1 MKQNNTTKLVLVLAF
16 LALSIYYLQFT
27 VRNVLQN
34 RYIDSLEGQ
43 ARIDYIEQNQE
54 SINNLRERTLNLGL
68 DLQGGMHV
76 ALEIRTPQL
85 LVDLANEGTDS
96 LLINSINAA
105 DLASIANNT
114 DIIDEFVSEFES
126 RDSEAR
132 LSRYYRNDGL
142 NITRRSTNAEIR
154 DYLRSQRD
162 AAIDRAIEIVRTRVD
177 RFGVTEPSIVK
188 QGANRIIVELP
199 GVDDETRVRNLL
211 RGAARLEFHLTA
223 DQNEMSSA
231 LNRIITY
238 YNNEQNANR
247 VLNSSTA
254 APVPTPV
261 EADSTLAT
269 ADAADADTSAIDSA
283 EADSAN
289 IAGNPLVQL
298 IMPANDGIS
307 LGTVA
312 GRDTSR
318 VNKLLSDP
326 AVRAMLPRN
335 TKLLWTAKPV
345 FTDESRMGY
354 YNLLPVRA
362 EAELTGEVITEARPD
377 FDPFTNAPQV
387 SMRMST
393 EGARVWSRVTGA
405 NIGRPI
411 AIVLDN
417 LVYTYPNVQNK
428 ISDGNSSITGIGS
441 LSEAEDL
448 VNILMS
454 GALPAP
460 LDIVEERTVGPSL
473 GAASINQGFTSVALG
488 LAIVAV
494 FMFIYY
500 QMAGLV
506 AVIALMLNIVFLLGI
521 MAAFRATLTLPGIA
535 GIVLT
540 IGMAVDANVLI
551 FERIREELDSGKSY
565 RAAVDAGF
573 ANALSAIL
581 DSNITTFLTGAI
593 LYSFGV
599 GPIKGFAVTLMAGI
613 VSSLFSA
620 LIITR
625 ILVDTLTRK
634 KAISLG

>member
-1 MKQNNTTKLVLVLAF
+1 MQQNNTTKLVLTLAF
-16 LALSIYYLQFT
+16 LALCVYYLQFT
-27 VRNVLQN
+27 LRNYLQN
-34 RYIDSLEGQ
+34 RHIDSLEGQ
-43 ARIDYIEQNQE
+43 ARIDYIETNQE
-54 SINNLRERTLNLGL
+54 SINRLRERTLNLGL

-85 LVDLANEGTDS
+85 LIDLANEGSDD
-96 LLINSINAA
+96 LLTSSIATA
-105 DLASIANNT
+105 DEASVANNT
-114 DIIDEFVSEFES
+114 DIVDEFVAEFER
-126 RDSEAR
+126 RDPEAR
-132 LSRYYRNDGL
+132 LSRYYRNDGAG
-142 NITRRSTNAEIR
+142 ITRRSSNAEIAAF
-154 DYLRSQRD
+154 LKAQRD

-188 QGANRIIVELP
+188 QGRNRIIVERP
-199 GVDDETRVRNLL
+199 GIDDEARVRNLL

-223 DQNEMSSA
+223 DQAEMSAS
-231 LNRIITY
+231 LQRIISY
-238 YNNEQNANR
+238 YNTKRDTTTPAPQAAADTTAIAMD
-247 VLNSSTA
+247 TA
-254 APVPTPV
+254 A
-261 EADSTLAT
+261 DSAAT
-269 ADAADADTSAIDSA
+269 DTSASDVDS
-283 EADSAN
+283 DSVDV
-289 IAGNPLVQL
+289 AGNPLLQL
-298 IMPANDGIS
+298 ILPAQDGVSI
-307 LGTVA
+307 GTVSA
-312 GRDTSR
+312 RDTAR
-318 VNKLLSDP
+318 VNRLLSDP
-326 AVRAMLPRN
+326 AVLAMLPRN
-335 TKLLWTAKPV
+335 TKLLWTTKPV
-345 FTDESRMGY
+345 FTDEQRVSY

-362 EAELTGEVITEARPD
+362 QAELTGEVITEARPD
-377 FDPFTNAPQV
+377 FDPITNAPQV
-387 SMRMST
+387 SMRMSN

-417 LVYTYPNVQNK
+417 MVYTYPNVQNK
-428 ISDGNSSITGIGS
+428 ISDGNSSITGVGS

-460 LDIVEERTVGPSL
+460 LDIVEERVVGPSL
-473 GAASINQGFTSVALG
+473 GAASIQQGFVSVAIG
-488 LAIVAV
+488 LAVVAV
-494 FMFIYY
+494 FMIAYY
-500 QMAGLV
+500 STAGIV
-506 AVIALMLNIVFLLGI
+506 AVVALVLNMVFLLGI

-551 FERIREELDSGKSY
+551 FERIREELDAGKSY

-620 LIITR
+620 LIISRLLIDTFTR
-625 ILVDTLTRK
+625 RK
-634 KAISLG
+634 TISLG

>member
-1 MKQNNTTKLVLVLAF
+1 MKQNNTTQLVLVLAF

-43 ARIDYIEQNQE
+43 ARTDYIEQNQE
-54 SINNLRERTLNLGL
+54 SINHLRENTLNLGL

-85 LVDLANEGTDS
+85 LIDLANEGTDS
-96 LLINSINAA
+96 LLISSITAA
-105 DLASIANNT
+105 DQASVANNT
-114 DIIDEFVSEFES
+114 DIIDEFLAEFES
-126 RDSEAR
+126 RDAEAR

-223 DQNEMSSA
+223 DQTEMSSA

-238 YNNEQNANR
+238 YNNQQNVDR
-247 VLNSSTA
+247 VLNGAVA
-254 APVPTPV
+254 AAEVAPT
-261 EADSTLAT
+261 DTSM
-269 ADAADADTSAIDSA
+269 ADAEVALSDTTSTDAA
-283 EADSAN
+283 ADSASVT
-289 IAGNPLVQL
+289 GNPLVQVFL
-298 IMPANDGIS
+298 PANDGIS

-312 GRDTSR
+312 ARDTAQ
-318 VNKLLSDP
+318 VNALLSDP
-326 AVRAMLPRN
+326 AVRALMPRD
-335 TKLLWTAKPV
+335 TKLLWTAKPT
-345 FTDESRMGY
+345 FTDESGMGF

-362 EAELTGEVITEARPD
+362 TAELTGEVITEARPD

-387 SMRMST
+387 SMKMNA

-405 NIGRPI
+405 NIGKPI

-441 LSEAEDL
+441 LVEAEDL

-473 GAASINQGFTSVALG
+473 GAASINQGFMSVVLG
-488 LAIVAV
+488 LAIVAI

-500 QMAGLV
+500 QMSGIV
-506 AVIALMLNIVFLLGI
+506 AVTALLLNIVFLLGI
-521 MAAFRATLTLPGIA
+521 MAAFKATLTLPGIA

-551 FERIREELDSGKSY
+551 FERIREELNAGKSY
-565 RAAVDAGF
+565 KAAVDAGF

-620 LIITR
+620 LIISR
-625 ILVDTLTRK
+625 LLIDTLTRK
-634 KAISLG
+634 KAISIG

>member
-1 MKQNNTTKLVLVLAF
+1 MKQNNTTKLVFVLAF
-16 LALSIYYLQFT
+16 LALSLYYLQFT

-34 RYIDSLEGQ
+34 RHIDSLEGQ
-43 ARIDYIEQNQE
+43 AKTDYINTNFE
-54 SINNLRERTLNLGL
+54 SITSLRERTLNLGL

-85 LVDLANEGTDS
+85 LVDLANEGVDS
-96 LLINSINAA
+96 LLTSSVAAA
-105 DLASIANNT
+105 DAASVANNT
-114 DIIDEFVSEFES
+114 DIVDEFLNEFER
-126 RDSEAR
+126 RDPEAR

-154 DYLRSQRD
+154 DYLKSQRD
-162 AAIDRAIEIVRTRVD
+162 GAIDRAIEIVRTRVD

-199 GVDDETRVRNLL
+199 GVDDESRVRNLL

-223 DQNEMSSA
+223 DQTEMTSS
-231 LNRIITY
+231 LNRVIAF
-238 YNNEQNANR
+238 YNNKENADR
-247 VLNSSTA
+247 ALSGVAIEEVVS
-254 APVPTPV
+254 
-261 EADSTLAT
+261 DSTLAMDAT
-269 ADAADADTSAIDSA
+269 AADSVASDTTAA
-283 EADSAN
+283 TPNAAT
-289 IAGNPLVQL
+289 NPLIQIVL
-298 IMPANDGIS
+298 PANDGVSI
-307 LGTVA
+307 GTVA
-312 GRDTSR
+312 GRDTAT
-318 VNKLLSDP
+318 VNRLFSYP
-326 AVRAMLPRN
+326 AVRAMLPRD

-345 FTDESRMGY
+345 FTDEAGMGY

-362 EAELTGEVITEARPD
+362 QAELTGETITEARPD

-387 SMRMST
+387 SMKMNADGSRI
-393 EGARVWSRVTGA
+393 WSRVTGA
-405 NIGRPI
+405 NIGKPI

-417 LVYTYPNVQNK
+417 LVYTYPNVISK
-428 ISDGNSSITGIGS
+428 ISDGNSSITGVGS
-441 LSEAEDL
+441 LTEAEDL

-460 LDIVEERTVGPSL
+460 LDIVEERTVGPTL
-473 GAASINQGFTSVALG
+473 GATSIQQGFMSVVLG
-488 LAIVAV
+488 LTLVAF
-494 FMFIYY
+494 FMFLYY
-500 QMAGLV
+500 RVSGLFAVMAL
-506 AVIALMLNIVFLLGI
+506 LLNIVFLLGI

-551 FERIREELDSGKSY
+551 FERIREELDSGKSF

-613 VSSLFSA
+613 VSSLFTA
-620 LIITR
+620 LIVTR
-625 ILVDTLTRK
+625 LLFDTFTRK

>member
-1 MKQNNTTKLVLVLAF
+1 MKQNNTTKLVLILAF

-43 ARIDYIEQNQE
+43 ARITYIEQNQE

-85 LVDLANEGTDS
+85 LIDLANEGTDS
-96 LLINSINAA
+96 LLINSISAA
-105 DLASIANNT
+105 DAASVSRNT
-114 DIIDEFVSEFES
+114 DIIDEFIAEFER

-154 DYLRSQRD
+154 DYLRTQRD

-188 QGANRIIVELP
+188 QGSNRIIVELP

-223 DQNEMSSA
+223 DQNEMSTA

-238 YNNEQNANR
+238 YNNEQNVKR
-247 VLNSSTA
+247 VLQGDTTPQVAAEVDSSLAVADDALTDTA
-254 APVPTPV
+254 DTA
-261 EADSTLAT
+261 EAEEDSTT
-269 ADAADADTSAIDSA
+269 TT
-283 EADSAN
+283 
-289 IAGNPLVQL
+289 GNPLVQAFL
-298 IMPANDGIS
+298 PANDGIS

-312 GRDTSR
+312 GRDTAR
-318 VNKLLSDP
+318 VNKLFAAP
-326 AVRAMLPRN
+326 AARAMMPRN

-345 FTDESRMGY
+345 FKDESGMGY

-387 SMRMST
+387 SMRMNT
-393 EGARVWSRVTGA
+393 EGARIWSRVTGA
-405 NIGRPI
+405 NIGKPI

-473 GAASINQGFTSVALG
+473 GATSIRQGFLSVVIG

-494 FMFIYY
+494 FMFFYY
-500 QMAGLV
+500 RTAGFV
-506 AVIALMLNIVFLLGI
+506 AVTALLLNIVFLLGI

-565 RAAVDAGF
+565 KAAVEAGF

-613 VSSLFSA
+613 AASLFCA

-625 ILVDTLTRK
+625 MLVDTLTSK

>member
-1 MKQNNTTKLVLVLAF
+1 MKQNNTTKLVLILAF

-43 ARIDYIEQNQE
+43 ARITYIEQNQE

-85 LVDLANEGTDS
+85 LIDLANEGTDS
-96 LLINSINAA
+96 LLINSISAA
-105 DLASIANNT
+105 DAASVSRNT
-114 DIIDEFVSEFES
+114 DIIDEFIAEFER

-154 DYLRSQRD
+154 DYLRTQRD

-188 QGANRIIVELP
+188 QGSNRIIVELP

-223 DQNEMSSA
+223 DQNEMSTA

-238 YNNEQNANR
+238 YNNEQNVKR
-247 VLNSSTA
+247 VLEGDTTPQVAAEVDTLAMADDALTDTTETA
-254 APVPTPV
+254 
-261 EADSTLAT
+261 EAEEDSTVT
-269 ADAADADTSAIDSA
+269 T
-283 EADSAN
+283 
-289 IAGNPLVQL
+289 GNPLVQAFL
-298 IMPANDGIS
+298 PANDGIS

-312 GRDTSR
+312 ARDTAR
-318 VNKLLSDP
+318 VNKLFAAP
-326 AVRAMLPRN
+326 AVRAMMPRN

-345 FTDESRMGY
+345 FKDESGMGY
-354 YNLLPVRA
+354 FNLLPVRA

-387 SMRMST
+387 SMRMNT

-405 NIGRPI
+405 NIGKPI

-473 GAASINQGFTSVALG
+473 GATSIRQGFLSVVIG

-494 FMFIYY
+494 FMFFYY
-500 QMAGLV
+500 RTAGFV
-506 AVIALMLNIVFLLGI
+506 AVTALLLNIVFLLGI

-565 RAAVDAGF
+565 KAAVEAGF

-613 VSSLFSA
+613 AASLFCA

-625 ILVDTLTRK
+625 MLVDTLTSK

>member
-85 LVDLANEGTDS
+85 LIDLANEGTDS
-96 LLINSINAA
+96 LLINSIGAA
-105 DLASIANNT
+105 DLASVANNT
-114 DIIDEFVSEFES
+114 DIIDEFVTEFES

-223 DQNEMSSA
+223 DQNEMSSS

-238 YNNEQNANR
+238 YNSEQNVTRALQGESAPQAPAA
-247 VLNSSTA
+247 VDTTA
-254 APVPTPV
+254 AQT
-261 EADSTLAT
+261 
-269 ADAADADTSAIDSA
+269 DAAATDTTATDTSAVDST
-283 EADSAN
+283 N
-289 IAGNPLVQL
+289 VAGNPLVQVFL
-298 IMPANDGIS
+298 PANDGIS

-312 GRDTSR
+312 GRDTAR
-318 VNKLLSDP
+318 VNKLMSDP
-326 AVRAMLPRN
+326 AARAMLPRN

-345 FTDESRMGY
+345 FTDESGMGF

-387 SMRMST
+387 SMRMNT

-405 NIGRPI
+405 NIGKPI

-441 LSEAEDL
+441 LTEAEDL

-473 GAASINQGFTSVALG
+473 GATSINQGFMSVVLG

-494 FMFIYY
+494 FMFFYY
-500 QMAGLV
+500 KMAGLV
-506 AVIALMLNIVFLLGI
+506 AVVALLLNIVFLLGI

-565 RAAVDAGF
+565 KAAVDAGF

-613 VSSLFSA
+613 VASLFSA
-620 LIITR
+620 LVITR
-625 ILVDTLTRK
+625 MLVDTLTRK

>member
-1 MKQNNTTKLVLVLAF
+1 MKQNNTTKLVLILAF

-43 ARIDYIEQNQE
+43 ARITYIEQNQE

-85 LVDLANEGTDS
+85 LIDLANEGTDS
-96 LLINSINAA
+96 LLINSISAA
-105 DLASIANNT
+105 DAASVSRNT
-114 DIIDEFVSEFES
+114 DIIDEFIAEFER

-188 QGANRIIVELP
+188 QGSNRIIVELP

-238 YNNEQNANR
+238 YNNEQNVKR
-247 VLNSSTA
+247 VLQGDTTPQSDAVVDSTMAVADDA
-254 APVPTPV
+254 AADTTETADT
-261 EADSTLAT
+261 EADSTVAT
-269 ADAADADTSAIDSA
+269 
-283 EADSAN
+283 
-289 IAGNPLVQL
+289 GNPLVQVFL
-298 IMPANDGIS
+298 PANDGIS

-312 GRDTSR
+312 GRDTAR
-318 VNKLLSDP
+318 VNKLFAAP
-326 AVRAMLPRN
+326 AVRAMMPRN

-345 FTDESRMGY
+345 FKDESGMGY
-354 YNLLPVRA
+354 FNLLPVRA

-387 SMRMST
+387 SMRMNT

-405 NIGRPI
+405 NIGKPI

-473 GAASINQGFTSVALG
+473 GATSIRQGFLSVVLG

-494 FMFIYY
+494 FMFFYY
-500 QMAGLV
+500 RAAGFV
-506 AVIALMLNIVFLLGI
+506 AVTALLLNIVFLLGI

-565 RAAVDAGF
+565 KAAVEAGF

-613 VSSLFSA
+613 VASLFCA
-620 LIITR
+620 LVITR
-625 ILVDTLTRK
+625 MLVDTLTRK

>member
-1 MKQNNTTKLVLVLAF
+1 MKQNNTTKMVLILAF

-43 ARIDYIEQNQE
+43 ARITYIEQNQE

-85 LVDLANEGTDS
+85 LIDLANEGTDS
-96 LLINSINAA
+96 LLINSISAA
-105 DLASIANNT
+105 DLASVSNNS
-114 DIIDEFVSEFES
+114 DIIDEFLDEFER

-154 DYLRSQRD
+154 DYLRSQRN

-188 QGANRIIVELP
+188 QGSNRIIVELP

-231 LNRIITY
+231 LNRIIAF
-238 YNNEQNANR
+238 YNVEQNVTRA
-247 VLNSSTA
+247 LQGDT
-254 APVPTPV
+254 TPI
-261 EADSTLAT
+261 A
-269 ADAADADTSAIDSA
+269 AADADTTDANVA
-283 EADSAN
+283 PADTTVST
-289 IAGNPLVQL
+289 GNPLVQVFL
-298 IMPANDGIS
+298 PANDGIS

-312 GRDTSR
+312 GRDTAR
-318 VNKLLSDP
+318 VNKLFAAP
-326 AVRAMLPRN
+326 AVRAMMPRN

-345 FTDESRMGY
+345 FTDESGMGF

-387 SMRMST
+387 SMRMNT

-405 NIGRPI
+405 NIGKPI

-473 GAASINQGFTSVALG
+473 GATSIRQGFLSVVLG
-488 LAIVAV
+488 LGIVAI
-494 FMFIYY
+494 FMFFYY
-500 QMAGLV
+500 RMAGFV
-506 AVIALMLNIVFLLGI
+506 AVTALLLNIVFLLGI

-565 RAAVDAGF
+565 KAAVDAGF

-613 VSSLFSA
+613 VASLFCA
-620 LIITR
+620 LVITR
-625 ILVDTLTRK
+625 LLVDTLTRK

>member
-1 MKQNNTTKLVLVLAF
+1 MKQNNTTKLVLILAF

-43 ARIDYIEQNQE
+43 ARITYIEQNQE

-85 LVDLANEGTDS
+85 LIDLANEGTDS
-96 LLINSINAA
+96 LLINSISAA
-105 DLASIANNT
+105 DAASVANNT
-114 DIIDEFVSEFES
+114 DIIDEFVTEFER
-126 RDSEAR
+126 RDGEAR

-162 AAIDRAIEIVRTRVD
+162 SAIDRAIEIVRTRVD

-188 QGANRIIVELP
+188 QGSNRIIVELP

-223 DQNEMSSA
+223 DQNEMTSA
-231 LNRIITY
+231 LNRIIAF
-238 YNNEQNANR
+238 YNVEQNVTRA
-247 VLNSSTA
+247 LQSDSATQPEA
-254 APVPTPV
+254 A
-261 EADSTLAT
+261 ADS
-269 ADAADADTSAIDSA
+269 SMA
-283 EADSAN
+283 EADSAAVDTTN
-289 IAGNPLVQL
+289 ATGNPLVQMFL
-298 IMPANDGIS
+298 PANDGIS

-312 GRDTSR
+312 GRDTAR
-318 VNKLLSDP
+318 VNKLFNAA

-345 FTDESRMGY
+345 FTDESGMNF

-387 SMRMST
+387 SMRMNT

-405 NIGRPI
+405 NIGKPI

-441 LSEAEDL
+441 LNEAEDL

-473 GAASINQGFTSVALG
+473 GATSIRQGFLSVVLG
-488 LAIVAV
+488 LGIVAV
-494 FMFIYY
+494 FMFFYY
-500 QMAGLV
+500 RAAGFI
-506 AVIALMLNIVFLLGI
+506 AVIALLLNIVFLLGI

-565 RAAVDAGF
+565 KAAVDAGF

-613 VSSLFSA
+613 VASLFCA

-625 ILVDTLTRK
+625 MLVDTLTRK

>member
-1 MKQNNTTKLVLVLAF
+1 MKQNNTTKLVFVLAF

-27 VRNVLQN
+27 VRNTLQT
-34 RYIDSLEGQ
+34 RYINSLEGQ
-43 ARIDYIEQNQE
+43 ARIDYIEANQE

-76 ALEIRTPQL
+76 GLEIRTSQL
-85 LVDLANEGTDS
+85 IIDLANEGTDS
-96 LLINSINAA
+96 LLVNSVAAA
-105 DLASIANNT
+105 DAASIRNNS
-114 DIIDEFVSEFES
+114 DLIDEFISEFER

-142 NITRRSTNAEIR
+142 NITRRSTNNEIR
-154 DYLRSQRD
+154 DYLKQQRD
-162 AAIDRAIEIVRTRVD
+162 RAIDRAIEIVRTRVD

-188 QGANRIIVELP
+188 QGSNRIIVELP

-223 DQNEMSSA
+223 DQTEMSNA
-231 LNRIITY
+231 LTRIITY
-238 YNNEQNANR
+238 YNSPRN
-247 VLNSSTA
+247 
-254 APVPTPV
+254 V
-261 EADSTLAT
+261 EAAT
-269 ADAADADTSAIDSA
+269 SPNVTPAPADTSIAAIDPVEVDTTA
-283 EADSAN
+283 TNPADDPADFS
-289 IAGNPLVQL
+289 INPLVQL
-298 IMPANDGIS
+298 IIPANDGVSI
-307 LGTVA
+307 GTVA
-312 GRDTSR
+312 GRDTAR
-318 VNKLLSDP
+318 VNQLLSTP
-326 AVRAMLPRN
+326 EVRAMLPRN
-335 TKLLWTAKPV
+335 TKLLWTSKPV
-345 FTDESRMGY
+345 FTDDSRMGF

-377 FDPFTNAPQV
+377 FDPYTNAPQV
-387 SMRMST
+387 SMRMNN
-393 EGARVWSRVTGA
+393 EGARIWSRVTGA

-411 AIVLDN
+411 AIVLDD
-417 LVYTYPNVQNK
+417 LVYTYPNVISK
-428 ISDGNSSITGIGS
+428 ISDGNSSITGVGS
-441 LSEAEDL
+441 LQEAEDL
-448 VNILMS
+448 VNILLS

-460 LDIVEERTVGPSL
+460 LDIIEERTVGPTL
-473 GAASINQGFTSVALG
+473 GASSIRQGFLSVAIG

-494 FMFIYY
+494 FMVFYY
-500 QMAGLV
+500 NMAGLV
-506 AVIALMLNIVFLLGI
+506 AVVALFLNIVFLLGI

-565 RAAVDAGF
+565 RAAVEAGF

-613 VSSLFSA
+613 VASLFSA
-620 LIITR
+620 LVITR
-625 ILVDTLTRK
+625 LLVDTLTRK
-634 KAISLG
+634 KAISIG

>member
-1 MKQNNTTKLVLVLAF
+1 MKQNNTTKLVLILAF

-43 ARIDYIEQNQE
+43 ARITYIEQNQE

-85 LVDLANEGTDS
+85 LIDLANEGTDS
-96 LLINSINAA
+96 LLINSISAA
-105 DLASIANNT
+105 DAASVSKNT
-114 DIIDEFVSEFES
+114 DIIDEFVAEFER
-126 RDSEAR
+126 RDGEAR

-188 QGANRIIVELP
+188 QGSNRIIVELP

-231 LNRIITY
+231 LNRIIAF
-238 YNNEQNANR
+238 YNVEQNVTRALQGD
-247 VLNSSTA
+247 VAQQVVAESDSASVDSDVAAADTTSST
-254 APVPTPV
+254 
-261 EADSTLAT
+261 
-269 ADAADADTSAIDSA
+269 
-283 EADSAN
+283 
-289 IAGNPLVQL
+289 GNPLIQMFL
-298 IMPANDGIS
+298 PANDGIS

-312 GRDTSR
+312 GRDTAR
-318 VNKLLSDP
+318 VNKLFAAT
-326 AVRAMLPRN
+326 AVRAMMPRN

-345 FTDESRMGY
+345 FTDDSGMSY
-354 YNLLPVRA
+354 FNLLPVRA

-387 SMRMST
+387 SMRMNT

-405 NIGRPI
+405 NIGKPI

-473 GAASINQGFTSVALG
+473 GATSIRQGFLSVVIGLG
-488 LAIVAV
+488 IVAV
-494 FMFIYY
+494 FMFFYY
-500 QMAGLV
+500 RTAGFV
-506 AVIALMLNIVFLLGI
+506 AVTALLLNIVFLLGI

-565 RAAVDAGF
+565 KAAVDAGF

-613 VSSLFSA
+613 VASLFCA

-625 ILVDTLTRK
+625 MLVDTLTRK

>member
-1 MKQNNTTKLVLVLAF
+1 MKQNNTTKLVLILAF
-16 LALSIYYLQFT
+16 LALSIFYLQFT

-43 ARIDYIEQNQE
+43 ARITYIEENQE

-85 LVDLANEGTDS
+85 LIDLANEGTDS
-96 LLINSINAA
+96 LLINSITAA
-105 DLASIANNT
+105 DVASVANNT

-142 NITRRSTNAEIR
+142 NITRRSTNEEIR
-154 DYLRSQRD
+154 DYLRNQRD

-199 GVDDETRVRNLL
+199 GVDDEARVRNLL

-238 YNNEQNANR
+238 YNSEQNVTRA
-247 VLNSSTA
+247 LQGDA
-254 APVPTPV
+254 APQMET
-261 EADSTLAT
+261 EADTTAT
-269 ADAADADTSAIDSA
+269 EAEVAADTTNA
-283 EADSAN
+283 
-289 IAGNPLVQL
+289 AGNPLIQVFL
-298 IMPANDGIS
+298 PANDGIS

-312 GRDTSR
+312 GRDTAR
-318 VNKLLSDP
+318 VNRLMAAP

-345 FTDESRMGY
+345 FTDESGMGF
-354 YNLLPVRA
+354 YNLLPVRS

-387 SMRMST
+387 SMRMNA

-405 NIGRPI
+405 NIGKPI

-441 LSEAEDL
+441 LTEAEDL

-473 GAASINQGFTSVALG
+473 GATSIRQGFLSVVLG

-494 FMFIYY
+494 FMFFYY
-500 QMAGLV
+500 KMAGLV
-506 AVIALMLNIVFLLGI
+506 AVIALLLNIVFLLGI

-551 FERIREELDSGKSY
+551 FERIREEIDSGKSY
-565 RAAVDAGF
+565 KAAVDAGF

-613 VSSLFSA
+613 VASLFSA
-620 LIITR
+620 LVITR
-625 ILVDTLTRK
+625 LLVDTLTRK